1 MYQEKA
7 IINFEQCSDLI
18 LKGDGV
24 ELRKLSL
31 SDNGLM
37 GGGSR
42 V

>member
-24 ELRKLSL
+24 ELRKLHVRQWI
-31 SDNGLM
+31 D
-37 GGGSR
+37 GGEGG